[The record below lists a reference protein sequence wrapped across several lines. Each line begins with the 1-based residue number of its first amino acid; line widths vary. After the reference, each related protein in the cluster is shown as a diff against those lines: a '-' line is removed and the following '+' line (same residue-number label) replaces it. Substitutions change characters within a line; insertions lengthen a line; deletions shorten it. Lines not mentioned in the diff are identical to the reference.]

1 MEKLVRK
8 QASKMA
14 ASLGY
19 DAEKE
24 AVVAYGLIAIVQI
37 CITLALV
44 LIFGLIVGAPLEAMI
59 VCLSVSILR
68 KYSGG
73 VHADNAEFCT
83 TFSVI
88 YCTITAVLSKWLIVA
103 YSAFPMALAI
113 AIIYVA
119 AFAIA
124 IRYVPVDSPNKPIK
138 TEKKIKRM
146 RKGSFIILAVYFAL
160 SALFYALSFQ
170 TPAYRSLGISMLFGV
185 AWQVL
190 TLTPIGAI
198 LLHKLNDLPKYF
210 QKEVKP

>member
-8 QASKMA
+8 QASKIS

-37 CITLALV
+37 CITLTLV
-44 LIFGLIVGAPLEAMI
+44 FLFGLIVSAPIEALI

-83 TFSVI
+83 VFSVI
-88 YCTITAVLSKWLIVA
+88 YCTVTAVLSKWLAGVYFAAPMLVA
-103 YSAFPMALAI
+103 GVV
-113 AIIYVA
+113 IYAA

-124 IRYVPVDSPNKPIK
+124 YRYVPVDSPNKPIK
-138 TEKKIKRM
+138 TEKKIQRM
-146 RKGSFIILAVYFAL
+146 RKGSFIILTVYFAL
-160 SALFYALSFQ
+160 SVLFYLLSFQ
-170 TPAYRSLGISMLFGV
+170 APAYRSFGIGMLFGV

-190 TLTPIGAI
+190 TLTPVGAI
-198 LLHKLNDLPKYF
+198 LLHKLNDLPKYLG
-210 QKEVKP
+210 KEEKQ